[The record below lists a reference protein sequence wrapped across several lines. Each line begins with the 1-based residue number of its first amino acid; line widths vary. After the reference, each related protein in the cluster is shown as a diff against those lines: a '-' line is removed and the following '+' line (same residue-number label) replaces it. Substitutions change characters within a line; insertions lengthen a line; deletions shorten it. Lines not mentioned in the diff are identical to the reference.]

1 MGLHSG
7 TNFGPA
13 ETAFGRVANAS
24 QRIQWME
31 IPDPGA
37 PSGFECTS
45 AGSLWHVCKW
55 FRVSHALYP
64 TVSVKLMLHGY
75 TDVQQKSKA
84 PSSPL
89 HACLVRKSPVQPVVP
104 SALQSPALQK
114 SIYITFA
121 RRSVHKRARVW
132 ETSQTTEVCSSQV
145 FAPHSRAS
153 STTSELSNLLGW
165 HLSAYLP
172 ALRQAQSATC
182 QDTTRNLR
190 KFNETPSCTISQ
202 FLLILAWMQNKLM

>member
-1 MGLHSG
+1 MPLKGFNGWKFQTLAHRPDLNGHLQGLYDKC
-7 TNFGPA
+7 
-13 ETAFGRVANAS
+13 AS
-24 QRIQWME
+24 DSVWNE
-31 IPDPGA
+31 PCP
-37 PSGFECTS
+37 
-45 AGSLWHVCKW
+45 
-55 FRVSHALYP
+55 VSHCECQIDA
-64 TVSVKLMLHGY
+64 TRLHRC
-75 TDVQQKSKA
+75 TAKIKSTFFTT
-84 PSSPL
+84 
-89 HACLVRKSPVQPVVP
+89 ACLPGQKKS
-104 SALQSPALQK
+104 SA
-114 SIYITFA
+114 A
-121 RRSVHKRARVW
+121 RRSFGFAESCIAKINLHHLRPRVHKRARVW

-202 FLLILAWMQNKLM
+202 FLLILAWRQTELM